1 MAERHGIAALCLAGA
16 AVGLI
21 ASEGIVRWAYPAL
34 GARPLP
40 DRALGWSTEEYQAL
54 DAATVPRKGR
64 RKLLFIG
71 DSFLAGAGVRDPDQ
85 RFPLVVGRMSDG
97 EIDPIILASGG
108 WGTDQELLAYLQKG
122 RAARPDEVVL
132 AFCANNDISD
142 IVSNG
147 DRTKRK
153 PYFVLEDEDAL
164 RFHGPDG
171 RGWEVMDTVA
181 RMERPPRF
189 RSRLFELARY
199 ALLRQGGGWTLPDA
213 DDSLVDARYRAFG
226 RFPERHEELYREQ
239 ARLTWAPQ
247 LTPTHVSAYIHDRF
261 ALNAYQWRLLER
273 LLSELARE
281 VRASGARFTVLLL
294 PVIYDPERLETV
306 VGGPYVRTFATPTG
320 PFTFRSAE
328 PRERLLDITR
338 RLGIEML
345 DPTAGFVTE
354 VKARSLF
361 ARVWPNPSDR
371 HFSEVGHQVLARQL
385 LPLLIRKE

>member
-1 MAERHGIAALCLAGA
+1 
-16 AVGLI
+16 
-21 ASEGIVRWAYPAL
+21 
-34 GARPLP
+34 
-40 DRALGWSTEEYQAL
+40 
-54 DAATVPRKGR
+54 
-64 RKLLFIG
+64 
-71 DSFLAGAGVRDPDQ
+71 
-85 RFPLVVGRMSDG
+85 MSGG

-122 RAARPDEVVL
+122 RPARPEEVVL

-153 PYFVLEDEDAL
+153 PYFVLESEDVL
-164 RFHGPDG
+164 RLHGPDG
-171 RGWEVMDTVA
+171 RGWDVADTVA
-181 RMERPPRF
+181 RREPPPRF

-199 ALLRQGGGWTLPDA
+199 VLLVRGGGWALPDA
-213 DDSLVDARYRAFG
+213 DDSLVDARYLAFG
-226 RFPERHEELYREQ
+226 RFREINEELYRDQ
-239 ARLTWAPQ
+239 ARLTWSPQ

-261 ALNAYQWRLLER
+261 VLNSYQWRLLER
-273 LLSELARE
+273 LLAELARE

-306 VGGPYVRTFATPTG
+306 VGGSYVRTFATPAG

-345 DPTAGFVTE
+345 DPTDGFVAE
-354 VKARSLF
+354 VRARSLLSK
-361 ARVWPNPSDR
+361 VWPSPSDR

-385 LPLLIRKE
+385 LPLLGRQAGPGGK